1 MVTHH
6 EIERQLRAI
15 GTKITWWGRGEASE
29 LEHVIEPGET
39 IMYCINGWY
48 ENGFAM
54 LCITD
59 QRAVLIDKKPMFLT
73 LEDIRYDMV
82 SEVDF
87 DGRLVNSAITICTVS
102 KKLRFASFNGTKLR
116 QATAYLQRRVM
127 ELRQQQFMAQQFQ
140 LAEQQKDGIV
150 KTFEHRII
158 NPYAKMPLLM
168 RRRVSRFYGDQRQ
181 RWVESRR

>member
-6 EIERQLRAI
+6 EIERQLKAI
-15 GTKITWWGRGEASE
+15 GAKFTWWGHGEVKE
-29 LEHVIEPGET
+29 LEHIIEPGET

-59 QRAVLIDKKPMFLT
+59 QRAVLIDKKPLYLT

-87 DGRLVNSAITICTVS
+87 DGRLINSAVTICTFS
-102 KKLRFASFNGTKLR
+102 KKLRFASFSGSKLR
-116 QATAYLQRRVM
+116 WATAYLQRRVM
-127 ELRQQQFMAQQFQ
+127 ELRQQQIMAQQFQ
-140 LAEQQKDGIV
+140 TANQQAQDEGIV
-150 KTFEHRII
+150 KTLEHRIT
-158 NPYAKMPLLM
+158 NPYTKVPLLM
-168 RRRVSRFYGDQRQ
+168 RRRVSRYNQL
-181 RWVESRR
+181 